1 MKWKYYWLN
10 FLNLKSE
17 HRAFLFKLFITS
29 SIIVLYICHNRK
41 DVVNVR
47 KAKIVRASHEV
58 RAATLSGD
66 GELESPSSQS
76 CCHEYCMHR
85 CRIVFSLYYVQN
97 CCEEN
102 NLGLKK
108 LFLLAKL
115 MAIIIDCIEVLGRSG
130 ELSKISI
137 MLGY

>member
-1 MKWKYYWLN
+1 M
-10 FLNLKSE
+10 
-17 HRAFLFKLFITS
+17 
-29 SIIVLYICHNRK
+29 LYICHNRK

-85 CRIVFSLYYVQN
+85 CRRVFRMCKISLATFINVQN
-97 CCEEN
+97 CCDEN